1 MTVSDSDFELI
12 LSMLRITIEAKARKG
27 HFVGKSFFREKV
39 IDLPPDYAQALLIR
53 GTDTYLVDLLAK
65 TKCVRIQLSFGTGK
79 PMPHRYLRFW
89 TRMEETEETC
99 LISLLTENDPDR
111 QVFAFLSLSDLPYL
125 TAYAYERY
133 LFPKDIVKTGVP
145 NASHMLEGVPNETQ
159 VRFFIHCLNLV

>member
-39 IDLPPDYAQALLIR
+39 IELPLDYAQALLIG

-65 TKCVRIQLSFGTGK
+65 TDKVRIQVSFGTGE
-79 PMPHRYLRFW
+79 PMKRRYFRFW

-111 QVFAFLSLSDLPYL
+111 QVFAFLSLSELPHI
-125 TAYAYERY
+125 TAYAYEKFT
-133 LFPKDIVKTGVP
+133 LPMGKQTVDLP
-145 NASHMLEGVPNETQ
+145 NMDHMLEGVPNETQ